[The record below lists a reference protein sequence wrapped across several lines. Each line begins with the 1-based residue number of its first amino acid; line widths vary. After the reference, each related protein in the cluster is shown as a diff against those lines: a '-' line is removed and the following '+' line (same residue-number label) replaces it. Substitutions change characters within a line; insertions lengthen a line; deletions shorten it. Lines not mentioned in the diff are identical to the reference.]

1 MSWLRQLASRGPGTL
16 RGGLAI
22 QRCDVPAGGFPSLAT
37 RAVSHGQPHGR
48 RPVHEH
54 LRPAVDAQR
63 RTDGI
68 GWLPGP
74 SPGSNTGGRTDRR
87 VRQSSRRFPR
97 RIASGEGA
105 HGPDR
110 SRLAMCC
117 QGRTSRQRKAIR
129 RPPAPST
136 PCLPRKDDRQ
146 HAQGS
151 HLLYTRRARQALP
164 CVTRTSSISDA
175 AYRVGRWGVEIAAAF
190 AGDPR
195 AQELAC
201 CSGVDTG
208 GSADAVPGP
217 STAGGAA
224 DAGSCAF
231 IRARSSSTSWPA
243 VRASS

>member
-1 MSWLRQLASRGPGTL
+1 MSR
-16 RGGLAI
+16 
-22 QRCDVPAGGFPSLAT
+22 PAGSRRWQP
-37 RAVSHGQPHGR
+37 GQSAMDSRMRR

-74 SPGSNTGGRTDRR
+74 PPGSNTGGRTDRR

-129 RPPAPST
+129 RAPAPST
-136 PCLPRKDDRQ
+136 PCLPRKDDRH

-175 AYRVGRWGVEIAAAF
+175 AYRVRGGQRACSRMPARRTCPAPLRQR
-190 AGDPR
+190 PR
-195 AQELAC
+195 R
-201 CSGVDTG
+201 G
-208 GSADAVPGP
+208 
-217 STAGGAA
+217 
-224 DAGSCAF
+224 
-231 IRARSSSTSWPA
+231 
-243 VRASS
+243 VRASGGA